1 MTTTQPPAGTPDAG
15 SPPATTSP
23 SSAAPPTAGGVEL
36 TGLETIAESER
47 HGRPR
52 GLFWPWFAANVSV
65 FAIAYG
71 AYVLYFPISFWQ
83 AAIVGVI
90 GIVVSFFLVGV
101 VSLAGKRGSAPTMV
115 LSRTMFGV
123 DGARVVAF
131 LSWILTVGWET
142 VLTVSAVF
150 AVDATVQALGGPADS
165 PVTKIVALI
174 VIAGIV
180 VVVGIY
186 GFQLIMRLQFWITIV
201 TAVVTVVY
209 LITILPLIDWSAV
222 SGIQAGSIAA
232 MVGALVFMMTG
243 FGLGWVNA
251 GADYSR
257 YLPRSSSGG
266 AVVGWT
272 TFGAALAPAVLLVFG
287 LLLAGSSGELFDA
300 IGSYSIG
307 PLIGL
312 TQPWFVIPFA
322 IVVVLGLMAGA
333 IMDIYSSGLS
343 LLAVGVKVR
352 RPVAAG
358 IDGVL
363 MVLGS
368 IFVLFFATD
377 FVGPFQGFLITLG
390 VPIAAWCGIFVAD
403 VLLRRRDLADTELY
417 DRRGRYGSV
426 RWISIGLLV
435 VATALGWGLVTN
447 TYAAWLGWQGYLFG
461 PADGA
466 FRTDWAGSNLG
477 VLVALVL
484 GFVGYLVLG
493 RRSVRAQ
500 ESAPETATTAAV
512 QG

>member
-1 MTTTQPPAGTPDAG
+1 MTTTKSPAESAGT
-15 SPPATTSP
+15 TKT
-23 SSAAPPTAGGVEL
+23 GVEL

-47 HGRPR
+47 HGTPR

-71 AYVLYFPISFWQ
+71 AYVLGFGISFLQ
-83 AAIVGVI
+83 ATIVGVI
-90 GIVVSFFLVGV
+90 GIVISFFLVGV

-123 DGARVVAF
+123 DGARLVAF

-150 AVDATVQALGGPADS
+150 AVDATVAALGGPADS
-165 PVTKIVALI
+165 PVTKIIALI

-186 GFQLIMRLQFWITIV
+186 GFRLIMRVQFWITIV

-209 LITILPLIDWSAV
+209 LITVLPLIDFSAV
-222 SGIQAGSIAA
+222 SAVEAGSLAA
-232 MVGALVFMMTG
+232 VVGALVFMMTG

-257 YLPRSSSGG
+257 YLPRNASGRG
-266 AVVGWT
+266 VVGWT
-272 TFGAALAPAVLLVFG
+272 TIGAALAPVVLLIFG
-287 LLLAGSSGELFDA
+287 LLLAASSEDLAAA
-300 IGSYSIG
+300 IGSYSLG
-307 PLIGL
+307 PLIPL
-312 TQPWFVIPFA
+312 TQPWFIVPFA
-322 IVVVLGLMAGA
+322 LVVVLGLVAGA

-343 LLAVGVKVR
+343 LLAVGLKVR

-368 IFVLFFATD
+368 IYVLFFAGD
-377 FVGPFQGFLITLG
+377 FFGPFQGFLITLG

-403 VLLRRRDLADTELY
+403 VILRKKDLADKELY
-417 DRRGRYGSV
+417 DSKGRYGSI
-426 RWISIGLLV
+426 RWVSIAILL
-435 VATALGWGLVTN
+435 VATAIGWGLVTN
-447 TYAAWLGWQGYLFG
+447 GYAPWLAWEGYLLG

-466 FRTDWAGSNLG
+466 FRADWAFSNLG
-477 VLVALVL
+477 VLVALVI
-484 GFVGYLVLG
+484 GFVGYLILG
-493 RRSVRAQ
+493 RSAVKAQ
-500 ESAPETATTAAV
+500 ESK
-512 QG
+512 

>member
-1 MTTTQPPAGTPDAG
+1 MTTTTPSAGAPAPISKT
-15 SPPATTSP
+15 
-23 SSAAPPTAGGVEL
+23 GVEL

-47 HGRPR
+47 HGTPR
-52 GLFWPWFAANVSV
+52 SLFWPWFAANVSV

-71 AYVLYFPISFWQ
+71 AYVLGFGISFWQ
-83 AAIVGVI
+83 ATIVGVI

-150 AVDATVQALGGPADS
+150 AVDATVQALGGPADN
-165 PVTKIVALI
+165 PIVKLVSLV

-186 GFQLIMRLQFWITIV
+186 GFRLIMRLQLIITIV
-201 TAVVTVVY
+201 TGAVTVVY
-209 LITILPLIDWSAV
+209 LITVLPLIHFDKVASAP
-222 SGIQAGSIAA
+222 AGSIAA
-232 MVGALVFMMTG
+232 VVGALVFMMTG

-257 YLPRSSSGG
+257 YLPRTSSGKG
-266 AVVGWT
+266 VTGWT
-272 TFGAALAPAVLLVFG
+272 TFGASLAPVILLVVG
-287 LLLAGSSGELFDA
+287 LLLAGSSKDLKDA
-300 IGSYSIG
+300 IGSYSLG
-307 PLIGL
+307 PLIPL
-312 TQPWFVIPFA
+312 TQPWFIIPFA
-322 IVVVLGLMAGA
+322 LIVVLGLVAGA

-343 LLAVGVKVR
+343 LLAVGLKVR

-368 IFVLFFATD
+368 IFVLFFQPG
-377 FVGPFQGFLITLG
+377 FVGAFTGFLITLG

-403 VLLRRRDLADTELY
+403 VILRKKDVAGPDLYTST
-417 DRRGRYGSV
+417 GRYRSV
-426 RWISIGLLV
+426 RWSSIITLV
-435 VATALGWGLVTN
+435 VATVIGWGLVTN
-447 TYAAWLGWQGYLFG
+447 TYAAWLGWQGFLFG
-461 PADGA
+461 PSGGGT
-466 FRTDWAGSNLG
+466 FREGWAGSNLG
-477 VLVALVL
+477 VLVALVI
-484 GFVGYLVLG
+484 GFLGYLIFG
-493 RRSVRAQ
+493 RASIKAQ
-500 ESAPETATTAAV
+500 EALPLPATK
-512 QG
+512 